1 MRRGTNPIAV
11 ILTVIVFIISIVI
24 ALLVRN
30 ALPEAVS
37 NFKDL
42 IFWGIVI
49 AIGGFG
55 GFLVGKKVNHR

>member
-1 MRRGTNPIAV
+1 MRR
-11 ILTVIVFIISIVI
+11 
-24 ALLVRN
+24 VRN